1 MSVWIKQVTVSNLGP
16 INDLLVDLGK
26 FNLFFGYN
34 ETGKTYLTEFILSSI
49 FHNASEKE
57 WSLRDLSGRG
67 RIVISGLE
75 DHETS
80 FMPSSRKKI
89 EDFWTEQDIGLPL
102 DMARLLVVKGGE
114 LALSPSKTGGVGR
127 DVLKSTLSQDAK
139 LDQILDNVSKTVQ
152 SCALVNGEIEG
163 PHRGEYKDREN
174 YFEIKQ
180 KRNRLLEQVNQEYSI
195 GNIRDLE
202 NLKERIQSEIKIQEN
217 AKRFRAYSI
226 YREIQEFSQKLDQL
240 QEKEL
245 EELRDKIIEHE
256 KQNNEIQ
263 SLEEKIEKLNQ
274 SLRNIHW
281 LEEGIVSWE
290 SMSLG
295 NVPKAKLLLLILG
308 AIFMSLGMA
317 SAISAVWI
325 QDVSLIYAL
334 PILGIVFFLVGCIIV
349 GFYIWNIHRRNK
361 NNLWAEE
368 RSVLEREFINR
379 FKQKTSGLTGLRAQ
393 LNRLRQ
399 LETVKSELQGRYQ
412 KIDGRILELEKEIQ
426 ATFFKITERKVL
438 QDEWRSTLQSLRE
451 QRKYITGIL
460 QDKRIELG
468 VMSVDD
474 NKFITEPAEKEYD
487 PSIYNDLKNKLEEV
501 EKEIK
506 SEKDRLNSLK
516 QKVCNETDDD
526 QSISWTTL
534 IENLEKLIEKTSSDY
549 KKTTA
554 QILAGIGMTSVLQ
567 KVREE
572 EDQKINRDLNSPEVI
587 NTLLKVTGH
596 LNDLELEGDSVIVRD
611 DLGIYPLADL
621 STGAREQVQIA
632 LRIGIANRIS
642 GGEPLFM
649 ILDDA
654 FQHSDWN
661 RREKLIDTIIEMAKS
676 GWQMIYLSMDYHI
689 RSRMYEK
696 GTIEFGK
703 DFCYFEL

>member
-1 MSVWIKQVTVSNLGP
+1 
-16 INDLLVDLGK
+16 
-26 FNLFFGYN
+26 
-34 ETGKTYLTEFILSSI
+34 
-49 FHNASEKE
+49 
-57 WSLRDLSGRG
+57 
-67 RIVISGLE
+67 
-75 DHETS
+75 
-80 FMPSSRKKI
+80 
-89 EDFWTEQDIGLPL
+89 
-102 DMARLLVVKGGE
+102 
-114 LALSPSKTGGVGR
+114 
-127 DVLKSTLSQDAK
+127 
-139 LDQILDNVSKTVQ
+139 
-152 SCALVNGEIEG
+152 
-163 PHRGEYKDREN
+163 
-174 YFEIKQ
+174 
-180 KRNRLLEQVNQEYSI
+180 
-195 GNIRDLE
+195 
-202 NLKERIQSEIKIQEN
+202 
-217 AKRFRAYSI
+217 
-226 YREIQEFSQKLDQL
+226 
-240 QEKEL
+240 
-245 EELRDKIIEHE
+245 
-256 KQNNEIQ
+256 
-263 SLEEKIEKLNQ
+263 
-274 SLRNIHW
+274 
-281 LEEGIVSWE
+281 
-290 SMSLG
+290 
-295 NVPKAKLLLLILG
+295 
-308 AIFMSLGMA
+308 
-317 SAISAVWI
+317 
-325 QDVSLIYAL
+325 
-334 PILGIVFFLVGCIIV
+334 
-349 GFYIWNIHRRNK
+349 
-361 NNLWAEE
+361 
-368 RSVLEREFINR
+368 
-379 FKQKTSGLTGLRAQ
+379 
-393 LNRLRQ
+393 
-399 LETVKSELQGRYQ
+399 
-412 KIDGRILELEKEIQ
+412 LEKEIQ